1 MDNVSGI
8 RSGLWQTRNHQTR
21 GEHTQYFYDEG
32 IETWEKRGQ
41 IEHQLEA
48 ER

>member
-1 MDNVSGI
+1 MDDVSGI
-8 RSGLWQTRNHQTR
+8 GSDLWQTGNHQTR
-21 GEHTQYFYDEG
+21 GEYTHFCDEG

-41 IEHQLEA
+41 IEHQLET